1 MAAGKF
7 SFIIEQ
13 GATTLF
19 ELQYTDANGN
29 PIDLSN
35 YGGRMQI
42 RPSATSDVV
51 YLTLSS
57 SLGAC
62 GTGLN
67 FSGSSGAN
75 PPTSGT
81 IGVCISAETTST
93 LDFNQGV
100 YDLTIYSSSG
110 SCVYVVRLLEGNV
123 QLSKDVTRPSY

>member
-19 ELQYTDANGN
+19 ELQYTDANNN

-57 SLGAC
+57 SLGDC

-67 FSGSSGAN
+67 FSGSSGVN

-81 IGVCISAETTST
+81 IGVVISADTTSA

-100 YDLTIYSSSG
+100 YDLNIYSSSG